1 MTISTLKNC
10 QSEFNFTNMREK
22 AKWRNSILGTL
33 LSSLSYYYIEF
44 PPPIGRWGTI
54 LSRLGGP
61 QILPCPCWVAGNQI
75 ERRRGG
81 GGGVKIFHTSFLGG
95 QQGFLYW
102 VDGGSPSLTGQ
113 KLIYPSSIR
122 KSPPNRFIQKVL
134 FPPPKVHPPP
144 LNNNFHVITQYKF
157 EF

>member
-1 MTISTLKNC
+1 MDRKMKK
-10 QSEFNFTNMREK
+10 FNSRNLTFLIIILLHGIPPSDRKMGDNFIEP
-22 AKWRNSILGTL
+22 WRTSHSPLPLLG
-33 LSSLSYYYIEF
+33 SWE
-44 PPPIGRWGTI
+44 PN
-54 LSRLGGP
+54 GGK
-61 QILPCPCWVAGNQI
+61 V
-75 ERRRGG
+75 G
-81 GGGVKIFHTSFLGG
+81 GGGVIILHTSFWGG

-102 VDGGSPSLTGQ
+102 VDEGSPSLTGQ

-144 LNNNFHVITQYKF
+144 LNNNFYVITQYKF